1 MFFRLPGIL
10 SKESLAEVRAI
21 YDAAPFV
28 DGRQTAGPGV
38 EYAKNNT
45 QIDRTSKVQ
54 KQLNAKVKEIL
65 AKNNDFQVIAQ
76 PRYVHDFLFSR
87 YGEGMEYGDHT
98 DNPLMDQGRRSDMSI
113 TIFLN
118 DPSEYEGGELMLN
131 TDISPQ
137 AIKLPAGDAVV
148 YPTFMLHRVD
158 KVRKGQRLVAVTWI
172 ESLIRDANQ
181 RQILLDLAQT
191 LTFFMKSLPEGQGYQ
206 HMEYVRLNKVYQ
218 NLLRMWAET

>member
-1 MFFRLPGIL
+1 MTSR
-10 SKESLAEVRAI
+10 SLRSR
-21 YDAAPFV
+21 
-28 DGRQTAGPGV
+28 G
-38 EYAKNNT
+38 
-45 QIDRTSKVQ
+45 TSTTFCS
-54 KQLNAKVKEIL
+54 A
-65 AKNNDFQVIAQ
+65 
-76 PRYVHDFLFSR
+76 R

>member
-10 SKESLAEVRAI
+10 SKEDLAEVRAV
-21 YDAAPFV
+21 YDRASFV

-38 EYAKNNT
+38 EHAKNNR
-45 QIDRTSKVQ
+45 QIDRTTKAQ
-54 KQLNAKVKEIL
+54 KQLNTKIKSVLE
-65 AKNNDFQVIAQ
+65 KNNDFQIIAQ

-87 YGEGMEYGDHT
+87 YGVGMGYGDHT
-98 DNPLMDQGRRSDMSI
+98 DNALMDQGRRSDMSI

-118 DPSEYEGGELMLN
+118 EPSEYEGGELMLN
-131 TDISPQ
+131 TDINPQ

-158 KVRKGQRLVAVTWI
+158 KIRKGKRLVAVTWI
-172 ESLIRDANQ
+172 ECLVRDFYH

-191 LTFFMKSLPEGQGYQ
+191 LTFFLKSLPEGQGYQ
-206 HMEYVRLNKVYQ
+206 HMEYMRLNKVYK